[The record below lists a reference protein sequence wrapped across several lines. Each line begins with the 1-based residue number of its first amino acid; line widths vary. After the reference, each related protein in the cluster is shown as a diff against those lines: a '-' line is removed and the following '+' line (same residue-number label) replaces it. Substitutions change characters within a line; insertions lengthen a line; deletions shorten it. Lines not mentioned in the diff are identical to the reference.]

1 MDSGSVRAWDCCRA
15 AQSDRHEW
23 GIPPLKWLKW
33 LRTVANSFISQQG
46 DEGHAECAGVQ
57 KGKAPQCCCFFLL
70 FFLMYCIHG
79 VCAGEF
85 QCHTQ
90 HNELQNGTGS
100 GRWPRDAHRRATS
113 FPLHIQPKIF
123 TITLK
128 ATYILIWPSSNQ
140 RAGTKKKERRKKKL
154 SFSNFSPVILS
165 LCFILFYLFI
175 FGPFYFKKAM
185 WRAAVS
191 AIKGGPP
198 GSSGCD

>member
-23 GIPPLKWLKW
+23 GISPLKWLKW

-46 DEGHAECAGVQ
+46 DEGHTKCAGVQ
-57 KGKAPQCCCFFLL
+57 KGKAPQCCFFFLL
-70 FFLMYCIHG
+70 FFFLMYCIHG
-79 VCAGEF
+79 VCAGKF

-113 FPLHIQPKIF
+113 FPLRIQPKMF

-140 RAGTKKKERRKKKL
+140 RAGTKKKEEKKKPL
-154 SFSNFSPVILS
+154 IFQLQPCHFVFVFNPF
-165 LCFILFYLFI
+165 LFI
-175 FGPFYFKKAM
+175 YF
-185 WRAAVS
+185 WSVLF
-191 AIKGGPP
+191 
-198 GSSGCD
+198 